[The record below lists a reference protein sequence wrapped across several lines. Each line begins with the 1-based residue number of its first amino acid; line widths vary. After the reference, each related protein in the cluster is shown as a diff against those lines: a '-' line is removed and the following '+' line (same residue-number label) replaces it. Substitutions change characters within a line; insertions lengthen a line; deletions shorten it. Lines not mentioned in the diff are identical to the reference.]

1 MPELVVQAF
10 NAIFLP
16 PNTPRPIIDTLA
28 QANQKV
34 LAATDM
40 QEFLRKAGA
49 EAVTTSSPERAT
61 QFIQAEL
68 KRWAPIVRETGG
80 E

>member
-1 MPELVVQAF
+1 
-10 NAIFLP
+10 
-16 PNTPRPIIDTLA
+16 
-28 QANQKV
+28 
-34 LAATDM
+34 M

-61 QFIQAEL
+61 QFLQKEL
-68 KRWAPIVRETGG
+68 KRWAPIVRETGV